1 MSEYVDSRRPAV
13 LICDAVDPAG
23 IEMLGQIADVDT
35 RLGLT
40 QEELIELIPGYEVV
54 IVRSATKLPA
64 HVIEHGLNLK
74 VIGRA
79 GSGLDNIDVVA
90 AKERGIQVVNSP
102 GANAVA
108 VAEHTMGLLLSL
120 ARRLPTADLSLK
132 AGRWDK
138 KNLMGTGLAGKTL
151 GIVGFGRIGREVA
164 IRAQAFGL
172 KILVNQRRPT
182 PELGLVGDIQTVDLN
197 ELLNMSDFVS
207 LHVPMTPETKNMM
220 AMDQFRRMKSTAFL
234 INTARGDLIDERAL
248 LQALDEGI
256 IAGAALDVFAQ
267 EPAVDSDLARHERV
281 IATPHIAASTEDAQ
295 IASIVTVAKQIAE
308 ILEETPVETILPLR
322 VVSLDRVVCHED
334 VDPKRVD
341 RLAKR
346 IEADGILRSPP
357 IVVESGQHYVVLDGA
372 SRTTA
377 MRQLGYPHIIV
388 QLTSLEEGLELDAWG
403 HVISD
408 VDPDVLVQML
418 DDLPLVRL
426 EEVETGRAADVM
438 FEYGGLCR
446 LKTITGGSYVVYA
459 ASGENRLDAL
469 NALTATYVEA
479 GRVERTLKRD
489 IISLQHEI
497 EGMTAL
503 VIYPVFTPDQVMLAT
518 QLGNR
523 HFPAG
528 ITRFLVPGR
537 ILRINVALERLKSG
551 SSLQEKN
558 RWLHEMLLKRQ
569 GAGAIRYYGEPVYIL
584 DD

>member
-90 AKERGIQVVNSP
+90 AKERGIQVVKSP

-197 ELLNMSDFVS
+197 ELLNKSDFVS

-248 LQALDEGI
+248 L
-256 IAGAALDVFAQ
+256 AG
-267 EPAVDSDLARHERV
+267 
-281 IATPHIAASTEDAQ
+281 
-295 IASIVTVAKQIAE
+295 
-308 ILEETPVETILPLR
+308 
-322 VVSLDRVVCHED
+322 
-334 VDPKRVD
+334 
-341 RLAKR
+341 
-346 IEADGILRSPP
+346 G
-357 IVVESGQHYVVLDGA
+357 
-372 SRTTA
+372 
-377 MRQLGYPHIIV
+377 
-388 QLTSLEEGLELDAWG
+388 
-403 HVISD
+403 
-408 VDPDVLVQML
+408 
-418 DDLPLVRL
+418 
-426 EEVETGRAADVM
+426 
-438 FEYGGLCR
+438 
-446 LKTITGGSYVVYA
+446 
-459 ASGENRLDAL
+459 
-469 NALTATYVEA
+469 
-479 GRVERTLKRD
+479 
-489 IISLQHEI
+489 
-497 EGMTAL
+497 
-503 VIYPVFTPDQVMLAT
+503 
-518 QLGNR
+518 
-523 HFPAG
+523 
-528 ITRFLVPGR
+528 
-537 ILRINVALERLKSG
+537 
-551 SSLQEKN
+551 
-558 RWLHEMLLKRQ
+558 
-569 GAGAIRYYGEPVYIL
+569 
-584 DD
+584 